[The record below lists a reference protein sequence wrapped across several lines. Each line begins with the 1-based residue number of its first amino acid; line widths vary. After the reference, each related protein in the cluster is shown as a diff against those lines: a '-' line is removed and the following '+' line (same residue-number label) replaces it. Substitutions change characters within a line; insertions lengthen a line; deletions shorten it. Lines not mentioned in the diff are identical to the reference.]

1 MLGGPGS
8 FQLGNYEKT
17 PIEELLPVY
26 LDAKDRMIDDEVTF
40 ELSREGWLEPWIR
53 LRSTE
58 AEEEA
63 RLAEMPSFH
72 TLNPTGDAKPGASV
86 IADARSPSG
95 QQAPAIA
102 TQRFGKGRTAAA
114 MIGDLWR
121 WSMRRSKVDENDL
134 SVFWRQTMR
143 WLTADVPQRVEVDVA
158 NSANQE
164 MIEIRTTVNDADY
177 KPFDSATVSL
187 KIVTP
192 EEQEFTLE
200 AEPDP
205 AHPGVYL
212 ANYWPEE
219 SGGYQLETKAVA
231 PDGSLIDRRTTG
243 WTSEPSVHEFARIAP
258 NRAQLEQLAE
268 SSGGETISPAE
279 LDSFVSSLSRRKVP
293 VTEPWVYP
301 LWHQPFVIVLAVC
314 CLCAEWGLR
323 RWKGLA

>member
-1 MLGGPGS
+1 
-8 FQLGNYEKT
+8 
-17 PIEELLPVY
+17 
-26 LDAKDRMIDDEVTF
+26 
-40 ELSREGWLEPWIR
+40 
-53 LRSTE
+53 
-58 AEEEA
+58 
-63 RLAEMPSFH
+63 
-72 TLNPTGDAKPGASV
+72 
-86 IADARSPSG
+86 
-95 QQAPAIA
+95 
-102 TQRFGKGRTAAA
+102 